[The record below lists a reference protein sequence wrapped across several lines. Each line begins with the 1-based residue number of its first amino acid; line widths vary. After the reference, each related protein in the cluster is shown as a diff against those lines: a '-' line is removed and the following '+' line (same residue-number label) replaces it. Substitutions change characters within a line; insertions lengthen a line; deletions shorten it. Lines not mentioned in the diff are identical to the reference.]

1 MRRAIRVF
9 AAAVLAMLFSAL
21 VLPAC
26 VLKIGKGGVGGGGDW
41 SFGGAGGEGSTGGAD
56 GAGSTGGAGGEGA
69 DGTVDWDAFAEA
81 DQQELGIRAVTAAY
95 AANVTASLVEAQF
108 ADPEAADPELV
119 QQLIEEYAPAG
130 WDAALEWI
138 SSVDLST
145 LPLSKGALVDPV
157 CLDEPY
163 LCKANT
169 WCPFGE
175 GNVGCGV
182 TQCGTGK
189 CPWCPFGGN
198 LIFKAWC
205 AYGCVR
211 NSDSQ
216 VVGGA
221 FILRTIFNNYNGPWC
236 VKF

>member
-1 MRRAIRVF
+1 MRKTVHVF
-9 AAAVLAMLFSAL
+9 AAAMLAALFSAL
-21 VLPAC
+21 VVPAC

-41 SFGGAGGEGSTGGAD
+41 SYAGAAGAAGAAGEGGS
-56 GAGSTGGAGGEGA
+56 GAGSGF
-69 DGTVDWDAFAEA
+69 DPDAFAAA
-81 DQQELGIRAVTAAY
+81 DQEELALRAVTAAY
-95 AANVTASLVEAQF
+95 AANVTANLVEAQL
-108 ADPEAADPELV
+108 ADPENADPALV
-119 QQLIEEYAPAG
+119 EQLIVEYAPDG
-130 WDAALEWI
+130 WNAALQWL

-145 LPLSKGALVDPV
+145 LPLSKGAVVDYV

-163 LCKANT
+163 LCKPNT

-175 GNVGCGV
+175 GAVGCGV

-198 LIFKAWC
+198 LIFKSWC

-236 VKF
+236 IKF